1 MNNVLYFPDSPV
13 NILSETEFFESM
25 KDDEGTW
32 ALTKIKYSTFT
43 WNFGKYRKKITHSE
57 NCLPELDIQAGFSK
71 FVGFFKRVGSI
82 SIHYTFIVAF
92 ASIYT
97 NGEPITAKT
106 MNFTPESEDE
116 VIS

>member
-1 MNNVLYFPDSPV
+1 MNTLQKS
-13 NILSETEFFESM
+13 I
-25 KDDEGTW
+25 
-32 ALTKIKYSTFT
+32 FT
-43 WNFGKYRKKITHSE
+43 WGLGKYKKTTAHTE